1 MLQSLICPEFVLKIN
16 LLMKKIASCAALLLF
31 LFPAFVFAQAQ
42 VISGTVKNAGTK
54 ESVGAVSV
62 SIKGTSTGTFTNDKG
77 AFTLNVPAS
86 VKFPVTL
93 IFSSIGYNF
102 KEVEVTGPGEISELL
117 MDASASLGEEVVIS
131 ATRVPTRIMES
142 PVSIERVSS
151 TTLRNAPADNYY
163 DIVKNLKGVD
173 MVTASLT
180 FKTVTTRGFA
190 GSGNTRFNQIVD
202 GMDNQAPGLNFS
214 VGSVIGLSELD
225 VESMELLQGAS
236 SALYG
241 PGGMNGTLL
250 INSRSPFKYQ
260 GLSFMIKEG
269 IMHTDGKYRNPS
281 PYHNWNL
288 RYAKAIG
295 NRFAFKVTAEF
306 IQAKD
311 WLAADYRNRNI
322 LDRVNDNIIAG
333 TRETDPNYDGVNT
346 YGDETTIDLRQ
357 VLNGVAGQAPFL
369 APYISTLTGSAI
381 NVSRTG
387 YTEKE
392 VTDPNTIN
400 FKLGGSLNYK
410 ITDNLE
416 AIVMGYW
423 GTGNTVYTGSD
434 RYSLRDLKMGQYKI
448 ELNHKNWF
456 VRAYTTQENSG
467 QSYNTTITTRLFNEG
482 WKNSTRWYTEY
493 GQAYLN
499 AKLQGQTDINA
510 HNAARSVAD
519 IGRPVAGSERFNKIY
534 DSVRLRPISDGGGLF
549 LDRTNLYATEG
560 QYNLSH
566 ITGKFA
572 EVLVG
577 GNFRRFV
584 LNSEGT
590 LFADSSGPI
599 GINEYGAYLQI
610 SKPLFDERIRLTVS
624 GRYDKNENFKGRF
637 TPRATALIKLATNN
651 NLRLS
656 YQSAYRFPSTQQQW
670 INLAV
675 GGGILIGGVPELKEF
690 YNFEGNPVYSFNDLV
705 GTGQLNEQSFEDFRP
720 ESVNSFELGYRG
732 LLMNSKLM
740 IDAYGYYGEYKDFI
754 TRIIVLQSTQPNPQP
769 SDVLKASTRRNLS
782 VPVNTPTKVKT
793 YGAGMSVEYRF
804 NRGYYTQ
811 VNGSYDA
818 LGDVPD
824 GFITNFN
831 APNFRYNVVVG
842 NNGFGKGN
850 KLGFTVAYRWQDA
863 FFYESD
869 MGNGTVP
876 AFHNLDAQVSYRF
889 PAIKSVVRLGATN
902 LLNQYYTNAI
912 ANPSV
917 GGLYYVAFGYNIF

>member
-1 MLQSLICPEFVLKIN
+1 
-16 LLMKKIASCAALLLF
+16 
-31 LFPAFVFAQAQ
+31 
-42 VISGTVKNAGTK
+42 
-54 ESVGAVSV
+54 V

-549 LDRTNLYATEG
+549 LDRTDLYATEG

>member
-1 MLQSLICPEFVLKIN
+1 
-16 LLMKKIASCAALLLF
+16 
-31 LFPAFVFAQAQ
+31 
-42 VISGTVKNAGTK
+42 
-54 ESVGAVSV
+54 
-62 SIKGTSTGTFTNDKG
+62 
-77 AFTLNVPAS
+77 
-86 VKFPVTL
+86 
-93 IFSSIGYNF
+93 
-102 KEVEVTGPGEISELL
+102 
-117 MDASASLGEEVVIS
+117 
-131 ATRVPTRIMES
+131 
-142 PVSIERVSS
+142 
-151 TTLRNAPADNYY
+151 
-163 DIVKNLKGVD
+163 
-173 MVTASLT
+173 
-180 FKTVTTRGFA
+180 
-190 GSGNTRFNQIVD
+190 
-202 GMDNQAPGLNFS
+202 
-214 VGSVIGLSELD
+214 
-225 VESMELLQGAS
+225 
-236 SALYG
+236 
-241 PGGMNGTLL
+241 
-250 INSRSPFKYQ
+250 
-260 GLSFMIKEG
+260 
-269 IMHTDGKYRNPS
+269 
-281 PYHNWNL
+281 
-288 RYAKAIG
+288 
-295 NRFAFKVTAEF
+295 
-306 IQAKD
+306 
-311 WLAADYRNRNI
+311 
-322 LDRVNDNIIAG
+322 
-333 TRETDPNYDGVNT
+333 
-346 YGDETTIDLRQ
+346 
-357 VLNGVAGQAPFL
+357 
-369 APYISTLTGSAI
+369 
-381 NVSRTG
+381 
-387 YTEKE
+387 
-392 VTDPNTIN
+392 
-400 FKLGGSLNYK
+400 
-410 ITDNLE
+410 
-416 AIVMGYW
+416 
-423 GTGNTVYTGSD
+423 
-434 RYSLRDLKMGQYKI
+434 
-448 ELNHKNWF
+448 
-456 VRAYTTQENSG
+456 
-467 QSYNTTITTRLFNEG
+467 
-482 WKNSTRWYTEY
+482 
-493 GQAYLN
+493 
-499 AKLQGQTDINA
+499 
-510 HNAARSVAD
+510 
-519 IGRPVAGSERFNKIY
+519 
-534 DSVRLRPISDGGGLF
+534 
-549 LDRTNLYATEG
+549 
-560 QYNLSH
+560 
-566 ITGKFA
+566 
-572 EVLVG
+572 
-577 GNFRRFV
+577 
-584 LNSEGT
+584 
-590 LFADSSGPI
+590 
-599 GINEYGAYLQI
+599 LQI

>member
-1 MLQSLICPEFVLKIN
+1 
-16 LLMKKIASCAALLLF
+16 MKKIASYAVTLLVML
-31 LFPAFVFAQAQ
+31 PTIVFAQAQ
-42 VISGTVKNAGTK
+42 VISGNIKNVGTK
-54 ESVGAVSV
+54 ETISAVSV
-62 SIKGTSTGTFTNDKG
+62 SIKGTSAGTFTDDKG
-77 AFTLNVPAS
+77 NFSINVPSS

-93 IFSSIGYNF
+93 VFSSIGYNSQ
-102 KEVEVTGPGEISELL
+102 EIIVTGPGIMPDIMLES
-117 MDASASLGEEVVIS
+117 STSLGQEVVIS
-131 ATRVPTRIMES
+131 ATRMPTRIMES

-151 TTLRNAPADNYY
+151 TTLRNAPVDNYY

-250 INSRSPFKYQ
+250 INSRNPFKYQ

-269 IMHTDGKYRNPS
+269 IMHTDNKYRQPS

-288 RYAKAIG
+288 RWAKTIG
-295 NRFAFKVTAEF
+295 SRFAFKITSEF

-311 WLAADYRNRNI
+311 WLAADYRNLNRV
-322 LDRVNDNIIAG
+322 DRVNDNIIPG
-333 TRETDPNYDGVNT
+333 TRETDPNYDGINT
-346 YGDETTIDLRQ
+346 YGDETTADIRA
-357 VLNGVAGQAPFL
+357 VLNGVANAAPFL
-369 APYISTLTGSAI
+369 APYISTLTGSPI

-387 YTEKE
+387 YTEQQT
-392 VTDPNTIN
+392 TDPNTIN
-400 FKLGGSLNYK
+400 FKLGGAMHYK

-416 AIVMGYW
+416 AILMGYW

-434 RYSLRDLKMGQYKI
+434 RYSLRDLKMGQYKF

-456 VRAYTTQENSG
+456 LRAYTTQENSG
-467 QSYNTTITTRLFNEG
+467 QSYNTTITSRLFNEG
-482 WKNSTRWYTEY
+482 WKNSTQWYTEY

-499 AKLQGQTDINA
+499 AKLNGQTDINA
-510 HNAARSVAD
+510 HNLARGVAD
-519 IGRPVAGSERFNKIY
+519 VGRPVAGSEQFKRIF

-549 LDRTNLYATEG
+549 LDRTDLYAAEG

-584 LNSEGT
+584 LNSQGT

-599 GINEYGAYLQI
+599 PINEWGAYVQA
-610 SKPLFDERIRLTVS
+610 SKPLFDDLLTLTVS
-624 GRYDKNENFKGRF
+624 LRYDKNENFEGRF
-637 TPRATALIKLATNN
+637 TPRATALFKVATNN
-651 NLRLS
+651 YLRFS

-675 GGGILIGGVPELKEF
+675 GGGILIGGVPQLKEF

-705 GTGQLNEQSFEDFRP
+705 STGQLKEQSFEDFRP

-732 LLMNSKLM
+732 LLMNGKLL
-740 IDAYGYYGEYKDFI
+740 IDAYGYYGIYQDFI
-754 TRIIVLQSTQPNPQP
+754 TRIIVLQSTTSNPQP
-769 SDVLKASTRRNLS
+769 SDLLIAATRRNLS
-782 VPVNTPTKVKT
+782 VPVNSPTQVKT
-793 YGAGMSVEYRF
+793 YGAGVSAEYRF
-804 NRGYYTQ
+804 QKGFYTN
-811 VNGSYDA
+811 VNGSFDD
-818 LGDVPD
+818 LGDVPE
-824 GFITNFN
+824 GYITNFN
-831 APNFRYNVVVG
+831 APKFRANVVVG

-850 KLGFTVAYRWQDA
+850 RMGFSIAYRWQDA

-889 PAIKSVVRLGATN
+889 PEIKSVFRIGASN

-912 ANPSV
+912 ANPSI

>member
-1 MLQSLICPEFVLKIN
+1 
-16 LLMKKIASCAALLLF
+16 MKRIASYAVALLLM
-31 LFPAFVFAQAQ
+31 LPTIVSAQTQ
-42 VISGTVKNAGTK
+42 VITGNVRNAGTK
-54 ESVGAVSV
+54 ETVGAVSV
-62 SIKGTSTGTFTNDKG
+62 GIKGTSAGTFTDDKG
-77 AFTLNVPAS
+77 NFSLNVPS
-86 VKFPVTL
+86 TMKFPVIL
-93 IFSSIGYNF
+93 VFSSIGYNF
-102 KEVEVTGPGEISELL
+102 KEITVTGPGVIPEIML
-117 MDASASLGEEVVIS
+117 DASTALGEEVVIS

-151 TTLRNAPADNYY
+151 TALRNAPVDNYY

-250 INSRSPFKYQ
+250 INSRNPFKYQ
-260 GLSFMIKEG
+260 GFSFMIKEG
-269 IMHTDGKYRNPS
+269 IMHTDNKYRQPS
-281 PYHNWNL
+281 PYHNWNF
-288 RYAKAIG
+288 RWAKTIG
-295 NRFAFKVTAEF
+295 SRFAFKLTGEF

-311 WLAADYRNRNI
+311 WLAADYRNLNR
-322 LDRVNDNIIAG
+322 LDRVNENIIPG
-333 TRETDPNYDGVNT
+333 TRETDPNYDGINT
-346 YGDETTIDLRQ
+346 YGDETTADISPFLQ
-357 VLNGVAGQAPFL
+357 GIGAQAPFL
-369 APYISTLTGSAI
+369 QPYINTLTANGPI

-387 YTEKE
+387 YTEQQT
-392 VTDPNTIN
+392 TDPNTIN
-400 FKLGGSLNYK
+400 FKLGGAMHYK

-416 AIVMGYW
+416 AVLMGYW

-434 RYSLRDLKMGQYKI
+434 RYSLRDLKMGQYKF
-448 ELNHKNWF
+448 ELNSKNWF

-467 QSYNTTITTRLFNEG
+467 QSYNTTITSRLFNEA
-482 WKNSTRWYTEY
+482 WKKTVTFNANGLPTPQSTDWLVQYS
-493 GQAYLN
+493 QAYLN
-499 AKLQGQTDINA
+499 AKLGGQTDINA
-510 HNAARSVAD
+510 HNTARGVAD
-519 IGRPVAGSERFNKIY
+519 IGRPVPGSAQFNRIF

-549 LDRTNLYATEG
+549 LDRTDLYATEG

-584 LNSEGT
+584 LNSQGT
-590 LFADSSGPI
+590 LFADSTGPI
-599 GINEYGAYLQI
+599 GINEWGAYVQA
-610 SKPLFDERIRLTVS
+610 SKPLFNDLLTLTVS
-624 GRYDKNENFKGRF
+624 LRYDKNENFDGRF
-637 TPRATALIKLATNN
+637 TPRATALFKVAPNN
-651 NLRLS
+651 YLRFS

-675 GGGILIGGVPELKEF
+675 GGGILIGGVPQLKEF
-690 YNFEGNPVYSFNDLV
+690 YNFEGNPVYSFTDLV
-705 GTGQLNEQSFEDFRP
+705 TTGQLKEQQFEDFRP
-720 ESVNSFELGYRG
+720 EAVNSFELGYRG
-732 LLMNSKLM
+732 LLMNQRLM
-740 IDAYGYYGEYKDFI
+740 IDAYGYYGMYEDFI
-754 TRIIVLQSTQPNPQP
+754 SRIIVLQSTTSNPQP
-769 SDVLKASTRRNLS
+769 SDILNPATRRNLS
-782 VPVNTPTKVKT
+782 VPVNSPTQVKT
-793 YGAGMSVEYRF
+793 LGAGVSVEYRF
-804 NRGYYTQ
+804 NKGYYAT
-811 VNGSYDA
+811 VNGSYDD
-818 LGDVPD
+818 LQDVPD

-831 APNFRYNVVVG
+831 APKFRYNVVVG

-850 KLGFTVAYRWQDA
+850 RVGFSLAYRWQDT

-869 MGNGTVP
+869 MGNGYVP

-889 PAIKSVVRLGATN
+889 PQIKSVVRFGATN

-912 ANPSV
+912 ANPSI
-917 GGLYYVAFGYNIF
+917 GGIYYVAFGYNIF